1 MYEKEMFF
9 EHNFNSCTLRT
20 LDKFLCKRLPFPSLS
35 YSFTPYSFTPPMV
48 RPATKYL

>member
-20 LDKFLCKRLPFPSLS
+20 LDKCKVCRREKEL
-35 YSFTPYSFTPPMV
+35 
-48 RPATKYL
+48 